1 MRIKRQSGFGHMVS
15 LVRVGAI
22 KLPNAKPC
30 TAIINDLVHFSY
42 LPCSRRS
49 LVLHFSLTKKNPI
62 PNFWYVVPWDDYF
75 HQKKLFE
82 NQLRYSSLNLT
93 FYEKLEKWCQNH

>member
-30 TAIINDLVHFSY
+30 TAIINDIVHFSY
-42 LPCSRRS
+42 L
-49 LVLHFSLTKKNPI
+49 LV
-62 PNFWYVVPWDDYF
+62 VDD
-75 HQKKLFE
+75 L
-82 NQLRYSSLNLT
+82 
-93 FYEKLEKWCQNH
+93 